1 MESLIGKT
9 IDNYKIL
16 EVIGRGGMGVVFKA
30 LDDNLEKIV
39 ALKMIDPFLA
49 RDENFVRRFKTEAK
63 ALARLENPNIVG
75 VHALRNTEAGLF
87 MVMEYVESQPL
98 SNYIRDNGPFNIKD
112 AVSILKQLLNA
123 IGHAHEV
130 GVIHRDIKPSNIL
143 LCENGKIKVTD
154 FGLAKVVQQKSGAS
168 TVTQARAGT
177 LYYMSPE
184 QIKGLKNVDIRS
196 DLYSLGMTV
205 YEMLTG
211 RVPFDKTDSDFTI
224 QRQIVDGEIPSPVK
238 FNSAI
243 PKRII
248 KIIQKSI
255 NKEPEKRYQSANE
268 MLKDILE
275 FEKNI
280 IEERKEKIKEK
291 VRDKTIIKE
300 TKPVERKKKSL
311 KPVIILSSIAFSVIV
326 GLFFLINSNESEK
339 SKSAILSVIT
349 NPEKARVL
357 LNNNLIGES
366 PVENYKILTEGMQNI
381 RISKEGFIPT
391 DTSLNITYGS
401 AENLTI
407 NLVKL
412 STNEVQSEQT
422 VIQST
427 DEKKSGTI
435 SITTNPPDA
444 SVFIDGTNVGL
455 TPYTNDNINSGTYKL
470 LLRKKG
476 YADISESI
484 KISAGKTHSVYKDLS
499 AITTL
504 KINSEPSGADVMLNN
519 KSAGKTPYVNN
530 LTLPGE
536 YNVTISKEGYKTYT
550 EKIIITDTQV
560 PREIN
565 ARLDQLSGKIEILVR
580 PFGSIYV
587 DEQLKV
593 RDTNSPF
600 IIELSGGNHRIKIT
614 HPTYGSIEKE
624 IKITDEK
631 PLKFNFDLSRV
642 MKLTVISNPPNCEIF
657 INDQSS
663 QKYTPALITLTP
675 GRYKVQVKK
684 DGFNSMP
691 GEKYY
696 DIPEEI
702 YQEAKDRE
710 DRIEFKLE
718 RTQ

>member
-391 DTSLNITYGS
+391 DTSFNITYGS
-401 AENLTI
+401 TKNLNI
-407 NLVKL
+407 ALVKL
-412 STNEVQSEQT
+412 STNEVKTEQA

-427 DEKKSGTI
+427 EEKKSGTI

-444 SVFIDGTNVGL
+444 SVFMNGANVGL
-455 TPYTNDNINSGTYKL
+455 TPYVNDSINPGNYKL

-504 KINSEPSGADVMLNN
+504 KINSEPSGADVLLNN
-519 KSAGKTPYVNN
+519 KSAGKTPYTNN
-530 LTLPGE
+530 QTLPGE
-536 YNVTISKEGYKTYT
+536 YNVTISKPGYKTYT
-550 EKIIITDTQV
+550 EKIKIIDNKTDH
-560 PREIN
+560 EIN
-565 ARLDQLSGKIEILVR
+565 PKLEPLVARVQILVR
-580 PFGSIYV
+580 PFGSIYIN
-587 DEQLKV
+587 DTLKV
-593 RDTNSPF
+593 KDTNAPF
-600 IIELSGGNHRIKIT
+600 DYYLSGGSHQLKII
-614 HPTYGSIEKE
+614 HPTFGSAVRTIN
-624 IKITDEK
+624 IVDDK

-642 MKLTVISNPPNCEIF
+642 MKLTIVSNPPNCEIF

-663 QKYTPALITLTP
+663 QRYTPVSLPLPP
-675 GRYKVQVKK
+675 GSYKVQVKK
-684 DGFNSMP
+684 DGFNT
-691 GEKYY
+691 
-696 DIPEEI
+696 IPEEKFYNIPTEI
-702 YQEAKDRE
+702 YEEAKDRE
-710 DRIEFKLE
+710 DRVEFKLE

>member
-9 IDNYKIL
+9 IDNYRVL

-98 SNYIRDNGPFNIKD
+98 SNYLRDNGPFNIKD
-112 AVSILKQLLNA
+112 AISILKQLLNA

-143 LCENGKIKVTD
+143 LCDNGKIKVTD

-238 FNSAI
+238 FNATI
-243 PKRII
+243 PKKMI

-280 IEERKEKIKEK
+280 LEERKEKVKDK

-300 TKPVERKKKSL
+300 IKPVERKKKSL
-311 KPVIILSSIAFSVIV
+311 KPVIILSSIAISVIV
-326 GLFFLINSNESEK
+326 GLFFLINSNEGENP
-339 SKSAILSVIT
+339 KSALLSIVT
-349 NPEKARVL
+349 TPEKAEIF
-357 LNNNLIGES
+357 LNNNPIGES
-366 PVENYKILTEGMQNI
+366 PVENYKIRTEVRQNI
-381 RISKEGFIPT
+381 RIRKEGFIPV
-391 DTSLNITYGS
+391 DTSLSISYGS
-401 AENLTI
+401 TENLTI
-407 NLVKL
+407 NLAKL
-412 STNEVQSEQT
+412 SANEVQSEQT

-427 DEKKSGTI
+427 EEKKSGTI

-444 SVFIDGTNVGL
+444 SVFMDGANVGL
-455 TPYTNDNINSGTYKL
+455 TPYVKDNIIPGNYKL

-476 YADISESI
+476 YADISESL
-484 KISAGKTHSVYKDLS
+484 KISAGKTYSVSKNLTS
-499 AITTL
+499 VTTL
-504 KINSEPSGADVMLNN
+504 KINSEPSGADVLLNN
-519 KSAGKTPYVNN
+519 KSAGKTPYTNN
-530 LTLPGE
+530 QTLPGE
-536 YNVTISKEGYKTYT
+536 YNVTISKPGYKTYT
-550 EKIIITDTQV
+550 DKIKITDTQAAS
-560 PREIN
+560 EIN
-565 ARLDQLSGKIEILVR
+565 AKLDQIAGKIEILVR

-587 DEQLKV
+587 NEQLKV
-593 RDTNSPF
+593 KDTSSPF
-600 IIELSGGNHRIKIT
+600 STELPGGNHRIKVT

-624 IKITDEK
+624 IKIKDEK
-631 PLKFNFDLSRV
+631 TVKFNFDLSRV

-657 INDQSS
+657 INGQSS
-663 QKYTPALITLTP
+663 QKYTPTLLSIPP
-675 GRYKVQVKK
+675 GSHKVQVKK
-684 DGFNSMP
+684 DGFTTIP
-691 GEKYY
+691 EEKFY
-696 DIPEEI
+696 DIPAELYE
-702 YQEAKDRE
+702 EAKDRE

-718 RTQ
+718 RIQ

>member
-9 IDNYKIL
+9 IDNYRIL

-98 SNYIRDNGPFNIKD
+98 SNYLRDNGPFNIKD
-112 AVSILKQLLNA
+112 AVAILKQLLNA

-143 LCENGKIKVTD
+143 LCDNGKIKVTD

-184 QIKGLKNVDIRS
+184 QIKALKNVDIRS

-243 PKRII
+243 PKRMI

-255 NKEPEKRYQSANE
+255 NKDPEKRYQSANE
-268 MLKDILE
+268 MLKDIEE

-280 IEERKEKIKEK
+280 SEERKEKVKDNVRERTLIKEVK
-291 VRDKTIIKE
+291 VE
-300 TKPVERKKKSL
+300 KKKRKTL
-311 KPVIILSSIAFSVIV
+311 KPLIILSTITISILV
-326 GLFFLINSNESEK
+326 GVFFLINSNENENP
-339 SKSAILSVIT
+339 KSALISIVT
-349 NPEKARVL
+349 NPEKAEIL
-357 LNNNLIGES
+357 LNNNPIGKS
-366 PVENYKILTEGMQNI
+366 PVENYKIRAEGKQNI
-381 RISKEGFIPT
+381 KISKEGFIPI
-391 DTSLNITYGS
+391 DTSLSITYGS
-401 AENLTI
+401 TENLTI

-412 STNEVQSEQT
+412 SANEVQTEQT
-422 VIQST
+422 VTQLT
-427 DEKKSGTI
+427 DKTNSGTI
-435 SITTNPPDA
+435 RIITNPADA
-444 SVFIDGTNVGL
+444 SVFIDGANVGS
-455 TPYTNDNINSGTYKL
+455 TPYVKDNINPGTYKL

-484 KISAGKTHSVYKDLS
+484 KISTGKTYSVSKDLT
-499 AITTL
+499 AVTIL
-504 KINSEPSGADVMLNN
+504 KINSEPSGADVLLNN

-536 YNVTISKEGYKTYT
+536 YNVTISKAGYKTYT
-550 EKIIITDTQV
+550 EKIKITDTQV
-560 PREIN
+560 ASEVN
-565 ARLDQLSGKIEILVR
+565 AKLDQIAGKIEILVR

-587 DEQLKV
+587 NNQLKV
-593 RDTNSPF
+593 KDTNSPF
-600 IIELSGGNHRIKIT
+600 NMELPGGNHRIKIS

-631 PLKFNFDLSRV
+631 PVKFNFDLSRV

-657 INDQSS
+657 INSQSS
-663 QKYTPALITLTP
+663 QKYTPTLLSLLP
-675 GRYKVQVKK
+675 GSYKVQVKK
-684 DGFNSMP
+684 DGFNTIP
-691 GEKYY
+691 EEKFY
-696 DIPEEI
+696 DIPTEI
-702 YQEAKDRE
+702 YEESKDRE
-710 DRIEFKLE
+710 DRVEFKLE
-718 RTQ
+718 RIQ

>member
-9 IDNYKIL
+9 IDNYRIL

-98 SNYIRDNGPFNIKD
+98 SNYLRDNGPFNIKD
-112 AVSILKQLLNA
+112 AISILKQLLNA

-143 LCENGKIKVTD
+143 LCDNGKIKVTD

-243 PKRII
+243 PKRMI

-280 IEERKEKIKEK
+280 LEERKEKVKDK
-291 VRDKTIIKE
+291 VRDKTFIKE
-300 TKPVERKKKSL
+300 VKVERKKKTL
-311 KPVIILSSIAFSVIV
+311 KPVIILSSITISVLV
-326 GLFFLINSNESEK
+326 GVFFLINSNERENP
-339 SKSAILSVIT
+339 KSALLSIVT
-349 NPEKARVL
+349 TPEKAEIL
-357 LNNNLIGES
+357 LNNNPIGES
-366 PVENYKILTEGMQNI
+366 PVENYKIRTEGQAKYQN
-381 RISKEGFIPT
+381 KQG
-391 DTSLNITYGS
+391 
-401 AENLTI
+401 
-407 NLVKL
+407 
-412 STNEVQSEQT
+412 
-422 VIQST
+422 
-427 DEKKSGTI
+427 
-435 SITTNPPDA
+435 
-444 SVFIDGTNVGL
+444 
-455 TPYTNDNINSGTYKL
+455 
-470 LLRKKG
+470 
-476 YADISESI
+476 
-484 KISAGKTHSVYKDLS
+484 
-499 AITTL
+499 
-504 KINSEPSGADVMLNN
+504 
-519 KSAGKTPYVNN
+519 
-530 LTLPGE
+530 
-536 YNVTISKEGYKTYT
+536 
-550 EKIIITDTQV
+550 
-560 PREIN
+560 
-565 ARLDQLSGKIEILVR
+565 RLYS
-580 PFGSIYV
+580 
-587 DEQLKV
+587 
-593 RDTNSPF
+593 
-600 IIELSGGNHRIKIT
+600 
-614 HPTYGSIEKE
+614 
-624 IKITDEK
+624 
-631 PLKFNFDLSRV
+631 
-642 MKLTVISNPPNCEIF
+642 
-657 INDQSS
+657 
-663 QKYTPALITLTP
+663 
-675 GRYKVQVKK
+675 GRYFIKHNLWQ
-684 DGFNSMP
+684 
-691 GEKYY
+691 Y
-696 DIPEEI
+696 
-702 YQEAKDRE
+702 RE
-710 DRIEFKLE
+710 PDN
-718 RTQ
+718 